1 MALKFPNN
9 KFSFGGQLGGTVVLV
24 ALLVVSLV
32 TVVLYSREGDEG
44 MLHGLQ
50 NTTSAVT
57 SPLSAIG
64 VTTGSL
70 AASATTSVEDLTAS
84 DASLSQLRENNAQ
97 LAQMV
102 VELESYRQEAQ
113 RLEAQLGLADAYGFS
128 YVASRVVGY
137 SADSYNRV
145 LTIDVGSNAG
155 VKAGLPVMGTTG
167 VVGQV
172 ISTTPLTSQVRLIN
186 DAQSGVSVML
196 QSSHAEGILTGS
208 VDGILYLENVD
219 ESVEVKEGEAVITSG
234 LGGGY
239 FRGLVVGTVSRIETN
254 QSDGTRTIVITP
266 NATLTNIS
274 EVLVVIGMNS
284 DGAANE
290 NGDTA
295 SALINSVNPDTLNA
309 AGSNQSGQ
317 NQGSQQNDQ
326 ESQQND
332 DNNSS
337 GDNSSDGSSGN
348 NG

>member
-1 MALKFPNN
+1 MALKFPNK
-9 KFSFGGQLGGTVVLV
+9 KFSFGGQLGGSVVLV

-32 TVVLYSREGDEG
+32 TVVLYTREGDDG

-50 NTTSAVT
+50 DTTSAVT
-57 SPLSAIG
+57 SPLSTIG

-70 AASATTSVEDLTAS
+70 AATANTSVEDLTAS

-102 VELESYRQEAQ
+102 VELEEYRQEAQ

-172 ISTTPLTSQVRLIN
+172 IATTPLTSQVRLIN

-196 QSSHAEGILTGS
+196 QSSRAEGILTGS

-219 ESVEVKEGEAVITSG
+219 ENVEVKEGEAVITSG

-239 FRGLVVGTVSRIETN
+239 FRGLVIGTVARIETN

-266 NATLTNIS
+266 NATLSNIS
-274 EVLVVIGMNS
+274 EVLVVIGMNN
-284 DGAANE
+284 DGAASE
-290 NGDTA
+290 NGANAT
-295 SALINSVNPDTLNA
+295 ALINAVNPQTLN
-309 AGSNQSGQ
+309 SGGAQ
-317 NQGSQQNDQ
+317 NQQNQDQATEQNNADSSEGNSDESSQ
-326 ESQQND
+326 D
-332 DNNSS
+332 DE
-337 GDNSSDGSSGN
+337 
-348 NG
+348 

>member
-1 MALKFPNN
+1 MALKFPNK
-9 KFSFGGQLGGTVVLV
+9 KFSFGGQLGGSVVLV

-32 TVVLYSREGDEG
+32 TVVLYTREGDDG

-50 NTTSAVT
+50 DTTSAVT
-57 SPLSAIG
+57 SPLSTIG

-70 AASATTSVEDLTAS
+70 AATATTSVEDLTAS

-102 VELESYRQEAQ
+102 VELEEYRQEAQ

-172 ISTTPLTSQVRLIN
+172 IATTPLTSQVRLIN

-196 QSSHAEGILTGS
+196 QSSRAEGILTGS

-219 ESVEVKEGEAVITSG
+219 ENVEVKEGEAVITSG

-239 FRGLVVGTVSRIETN
+239 FRGLVIGTVVRIETN

-266 NATLTNIS
+266 NATLSNIS
-274 EVLVVIGMNS
+274 EVLVVIGMNN
-284 DGAANE
+284 DGAASE
-290 NGDTA
+290 NGANAT
-295 SALINSVNPDTLNA
+295 ALINAVNPQTLN
-309 AGSNQSGQ
+309 SGGAQ
-317 NQGSQQNDQ
+317 NQQNQDQAAEQNNADSSEGNSDESSQ
-326 ESQQND
+326 D
-332 DNNSS
+332 DE
-337 GDNSSDGSSGN
+337 
-348 NG
+348 